1 MLEAFFEILFE
12 IVFETI
18 VEFAEKK
25 KGLGL
30 VLFLILAGVMSFL
43 SLLFLVMTVKQVM
56 ASDFMYAF
64 FMLAIIGLVSVCTYK
79 AWKKVIQHMKSII
92 SYDN

>member
-1 MLEAFFEILFE
+1 MLEAVFEILIE

-25 KGLGL
+25 KRIGL
-30 VLFLILAGVMSFL
+30 VLFLILAGMMSFL
-43 SLLFLVMTVKQVM
+43 SLLFLMMTVKQVM

-64 FMLAIIGLVSVCTYK
+64 FLLAITGIVSVCTYK
-79 AWKKVIQHMKSII
+79 AWKKVIQHMKKHYFIG
-92 SYDN
+92 

>member
-1 MLEAFFEILFE
+1 MEVFSVLEAVFEILFE

-30 VLFLILAGVMSFL
+30 V
-43 SLLFLVMTVKQVM
+43 
-56 ASDFMYAF
+56 
-64 FMLAIIGLVSVCTYK
+64 SVCTYN
-79 AWKKVIQHMKSII
+79 AWKKVIQHMKKHYFIR
-92 SYDN
+92 

>member
-1 MLEAFFEILFE
+1 MLEAVFEILFE

-25 KGLGL
+25 KRLGL
-30 VLFLILAGVMSFL
+30 VLFLILAGMMSFL
-43 SLLFLVMTVKQVM
+43 SLLFLMMTFKQVM

-64 FMLAIIGLVSVCTYK
+64 FLLAITVIVSVRTYK
-79 AWKKVIQHMKSII
+79 AWKKFIQHMKKHYFIG
-92 SYDN
+92 

>member
-1 MLEAFFEILFE
+1 MLDFICELLFE
-12 IVFETI
+12 VVFETI

-30 VLFLILAGVMSFL
+30 VLFLILAGIMSFL
-43 SLLFLVMTVKQVM
+43 TILFLVMTVKQVV

-64 FMLAIIGLVSVCTYK
+64 FMLFITGIVSVCTYS
-79 AWKKVIQHMKSII
+79 AWKKVINHMKKHYFI
-92 SYDN
+92 